1 MVSCTVTFVA
11 APGPSLVTVML
22 KVDVSP
28 ALTVPLPVLAT
39 RTFGQMTVSV
49 ADAVLFARVVE
60 ASFVAA
66 TVTVF
71 GRLPQSAAVVA
82 RDRVIVLD
90 APLVRVPKVQ
100 LRTPVVIEQSPAF
113 VPPRV
118 QVPLGRVSWAVTPKA
133 VPGPSLVTVMLNVA
147 VAPAVI
153 VPLPVLV
160 TRTSGQITWSVKEAV
175 LSPALVSP
183 LAPTVT
189 VFGSAPQLAAL
200 VVAPRKIGRASC
212 RERV

>member
-11 APGPSLVTVML
+11 APGPSLVTVMV

-39 RTFGQMTVSV
+39 RTFGQITVSV
-49 ADAVLFARVVE
+49 AEAELLARVVE

-71 GRLPQSAAVVA
+71 GRVPQSAAVVA
-82 RDRVIVLD
+82 RDRVIVRD
-90 APLVRVPKVQ
+90 APLVRVPKAQ
-100 LRTPVVIEQSPAF
+100 SRTPVVIEQKPAS

-133 VPGPSLVTVMLNVA
+133 VPGPSLVTVMVNVA
-147 VAPAVI
+147 VSPALI

-160 TRTSGQITWSVKEAV
+160 TRTSGQITWSAKDAVVSVKSV
-175 LSPALVSP
+175 SWVALTRTG
-183 LAPTVT
+183 L
-189 VFGSAPQLAAL
+189 GSAP
-200 VVAPRKIGRASC
+200 
-212 RERV
+212 